1 MDRHVGS
8 RPTVSAWMSLMSI
21 ILKFYTGSLMIN
33 LGFHDI
39 LGSGIKQDHRSGKE
53 RQCCRYIRTV
63 SIIYIARVIFRV
75 RLCPQPIKLNG
86 LFRHALTRPDQVDIW
101 DQVLLCAY
109 WNDQIKQFIMLR
121 LPLVRKDRRFFCAER
136 EKLQMERYI
145 RDHSF
150 TNLLPSGEIKGAE
163 PITEDKIQKNKAA

>member
-86 LFRHALTRPDQVDIW
+86 LFLHALTIPDQVVSHARTARVTDIW
-101 DQVLLCAY
+101 DQEPLCAY
-109 WNDQIKQFIMLR
+109 RNDQIKT
-121 LPLVRKDRRFFCAER
+121 VYVAETAACPKR
-136 EKLQMERYI
+136 QAVFLWGNGDITDEKI
-145 RDHSF
+145 F
-150 TNLLPSGEIKGAE
+150 TRS
-163 PITEDKIQKNKAA
+163 

>member
-1 MDRHVGS
+1 M
-8 RPTVSAWMSLMSI
+8 
-21 ILKFYTGSLMIN
+21 
-33 LGFHDI
+33 
-39 LGSGIKQDHRSGKE
+39 
-53 RQCCRYIRTV
+53 
-63 SIIYIARVIFRV
+63 IFRV

-86 LFRHALTRPDQVDIW
+86 LFQHALTRPDQVDIW
-101 DQVLLCAY
+101 DQELLCAY

-121 LPLVRKDRRFFCAER
+121 LPLVRKDRRFFCMEM
-136 EKLQMERYI
+136 EKSQMKRYL

>member
-86 LFRHALTRPDQVDIW
+86 LFRHALTRPDQVDIS

-109 WNDQIKQFIMLR
+109 WNNQINRSIN
-121 LPLVRKDRRFFCAER
+121 AETAACPKR
-136 EKLQMERYI
+136 QAVFLCGK
-145 RDHSF
+145 
-150 TNLLPSGEIKGAE
+150 GEITDG
-163 PITEDKIQKNKAA
+163 KIYTRS